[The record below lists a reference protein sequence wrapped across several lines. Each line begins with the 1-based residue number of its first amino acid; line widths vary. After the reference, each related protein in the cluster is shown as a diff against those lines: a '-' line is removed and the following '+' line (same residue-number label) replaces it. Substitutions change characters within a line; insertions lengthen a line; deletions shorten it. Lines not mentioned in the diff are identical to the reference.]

1 MKDVSL
7 FDQTVQAFRCL
18 PGVGSK
24 TAQRMLLHL
33 LERDRSR
40 GEILV
45 RLLGESLEKIRN
57 CALCR
62 NISETDLC
70 EICRD
75 QSRDKSMLCVVE
87 SPSDVIAIEQASA
100 FKGLYFVL
108 SGTLSPIEGRGG
120 EEIGVPDLIKRC
132 EDEITEVIVA
142 VSSTVEGEA
151 TSFFL
156 FESLKQSNIKIS
168 RIAQGVP
175 RGGELELV
183 DGLTLSH
190 AFEGRQKL
198 E

>member
-1 MKDVSL
+1 MKNFSL
-7 FDQTVQAFRCL
+7 FDQTVEAFRCL

-33 LERDRSR
+33 LERDRTR
-40 GEILV
+40 GELLV
-45 RLLGESLEKIRN
+45 RLLGESLEKIKN
-57 CALCR
+57 CAMCR
-62 NISETDLC
+62 NISETELC

-75 QSRDKSMLCVVE
+75 QRRDKSMLCVVE

-100 FKGLYFVL
+100 FNGLYFVL

-132 EDEITEVIVA
+132 QEDISEVIVA

-156 FESLKQSNIKIS
+156 FESLRHSNIKIS

-190 AFEGRQKL
+190 AFEGRQNL

>member
-1 MKDVSL
+1 MKNLSL
-7 FDQTVQAFRCL
+7 FDQTFRCL

-33 LERDRSR
+33 LERDRTR
-40 GEILV
+40 GELLV
-45 RLLGESLEKIRN
+45 RLLGESLEKIKN
-57 CALCR
+57 CAMCR
-62 NISETDLC
+62 NISETELC

-75 QSRDKSMLCVVE
+75 QRRDKSMLCVVE

-100 FKGLYFVL
+100 FNGLYFVL
-108 SGTLSPIEGRGG
+108 GGTLSPIEGRGG

-132 EDEITEVIVA
+132 QENISEVIVA

-156 FESLKQSNIKIS
+156 FESLRHSNIKIS

-190 AFEGRQKL
+190 AFEGRQNL

>member
-1 MKDVSL
+1 MKNFSL
-7 FDQTVQAFRCL
+7 FDQTVEAFRCL

-33 LERDRSR
+33 LERDRPR
-40 GEILV
+40 GELLV
-45 RLLGESLEKIRN
+45 RLLGESLEKIKN

-62 NISETDLC
+62 NISETELC

-75 QSRDKSMLCVVE
+75 QRRDKSMLCVVE

-100 FKGLYFVL
+100 FNGLYFVL

-132 EDEITEVIVA
+132 QENISEVIVA

-156 FESLKQSNIKIS
+156 FESLRHSNIKIS

-190 AFEGRQKL
+190 AFEGRQNL

>member
-1 MKDVSL
+1 MKNFSL
-7 FDQTVQAFRCL
+7 FDQTVEAFRCL

-33 LERDRSR
+33 LERDRTR
-40 GEILV
+40 GELLV
-45 RLLGESLEKIRN
+45 RLLGESLEKIKN

-62 NISETDLC
+62 NISETELC

-75 QSRDKSMLCVVE
+75 QRRDKSMLCVVE

-100 FKGLYFVL
+100 FNGLYFVL

-132 EDEITEVIVA
+132 QENISEVIVA

-156 FESLKQSNIKIS
+156 FETLRHSDIKIS

-190 AFEGRQKL
+190 AFEGRQNL

>member
-1 MKDVSL
+1 MKNFSL
-7 FDQTVQAFRCL
+7 FDQTVEAFRCL

-24 TAQRMLLHL
+24 TGQRMLLHL
-33 LERDRSR
+33 LERDRTR
-40 GEILV
+40 GELLV
-45 RLLGESLEKIRN
+45 RLLGESLEKIKN

-62 NISETDLC
+62 NISETELC

-75 QSRDKSMLCVVE
+75 QRRDKSMLCVVE

-100 FKGLYFVL
+100 FNGFYFVL

-132 EDEITEVIVA
+132 QENISEVIVA

-156 FESLKQSNIKIS
+156 FESLRHSNIKIS

-190 AFEGRQKL
+190 AFEGRQNL

>member
-1 MKDVSL
+1 MKDFSL
-7 FDQTVQAFRCL
+7 FDQTVEAFRCL

-33 LERDRSR
+33 LERDRYG
-40 GEILV
+40 GEMLV
-45 RLLGESLEKIRN
+45 RLLRESLEKIKK
-57 CALCR
+57 CAMCR
-62 NISETDLC
+62 NISETELC

-75 QSRDKSMLCVVE
+75 ERRDRSKLCVVE
-87 SPSDVIAIEQASA
+87 SPSDVIAIEQAAA

-108 SGTLSPIEGRGG
+108 GGTLSPIEGRGG
-120 EEIGVPDLIKRC
+120 DEIGVPYLIQRC
-132 EDEITEVIVA
+132 RQDIVEVIVA

-156 FESLKQSNIKIS
+156 FESLKHSNVNIS

>member
-1 MKDVSL
+1 MKNFSL
-7 FDQTVQAFRCL
+7 FDQTVEAFRCL

-33 LERDRSR
+33 LERDRTR
-40 GEILV
+40 GELLV
-45 RLLGESLEKIRN
+45 RLLGESLEKIKN

-62 NISETDLC
+62 NISETELC

-75 QSRDKSMLCVVE
+75 QRRDKSMLCVVE

-100 FKGLYFVL
+100 FNGFYFVL

-132 EDEITEVIVA
+132 QENISEVIVA

-156 FESLKQSNIKIS
+156 FESLRHSNIKIS

-190 AFEGRQKL
+190 AFEGRQNL

>member
-7 FDQTVQAFRCL
+7 FDQTVTAFRCL

-33 LERDRSR
+33 LERDRAR

-45 RLLGESLEKIRN
+45 RLLGESLAKIKK

-75 QSRDKSMLCVVE
+75 QRRDKNTLCIVE
-87 SPSDVIAIEQASA
+87 SPTDVIAIEQASA

-108 SGTLSPIEGRGG
+108 GGTLSPIEGRGG
-120 EEIGVPDLIKRC
+120 DEIGVPDLIKRC
-132 EDEITEVIVA
+132 QGEISEIIVA

-156 FESLKQSNIKIS
+156 FESLKNSNVNIS

>member
-1 MKDVSL
+1 MKNFSL
-7 FDQTVQAFRCL
+7 FDQTVEAFRCL

-33 LERDRSR
+33 LERDRTR
-40 GEILV
+40 GELLV
-45 RLLGESLEKIRN
+45 RLLGESLEKIKN
-57 CALCR
+57 CAMCR
-62 NISETDLC
+62 NISETELC

-75 QSRDKSMLCVVE
+75 QRRDKSMLCVVE

-100 FKGLYFVL
+100 FNGFYFVL

-132 EDEITEVIVA
+132 QENISEVIVA

-156 FESLKQSNIKIS
+156 FESLRHSNIKIS

-190 AFEGRQKL
+190 AFEGRQNL

>member
-1 MKDVSL
+1 MKNFSL
-7 FDQTVQAFRCL
+7 FDQTVEAFRCL

-33 LERDRSR
+33 LERDRTR
-40 GEILV
+40 GELLV
-45 RLLGESLEKIRN
+45 RLLGESLEKIKN

-62 NISETDLC
+62 NISETELC

-75 QSRDKSMLCVVE
+75 QRRDKSMLCVVE

-100 FKGLYFVL
+100 FNGLYFVL

-120 EEIGVPDLIKRC
+120 EEIGVPDLIERC
-132 EDEITEVIVA
+132 QENISEVIVA

-156 FESLKQSNIKIS
+156 FESLRHSNIKIS

-190 AFEGRQKL
+190 AFEGRQNL

>member
-1 MKDVSL
+1 MNNSSL
-7 FDQTVQAFRCL
+7 FDKTVEAFRCL

-33 LERDRSR
+33 LERDRTR
-40 GEILV
+40 GELLV
-45 RLLGESLEKIRN
+45 RLLGESLEKIKN
-57 CALCR
+57 CAMCR
-62 NISETDLC
+62 NISETELC

-75 QSRDKSMLCVVE
+75 QRRDKSMLCVVE

-100 FKGLYFVL
+100 FNGLYFVL

-132 EDEITEVIVA
+132 QENISEVIVA

-156 FESLKQSNIKIS
+156 FESLRHSSVKIS

-190 AFEGRQKL
+190 AFKGRQNL

>member
-1 MKDVSL
+1 MKKFSL
-7 FDQTVQAFRCL
+7 FDQTVEAFRCL

-33 LERDRSR
+33 LERDRTR
-40 GEILV
+40 GELLV
-45 RLLGESLEKIRN
+45 KLLGESLEKITN

-62 NISETDLC
+62 NISETELC

-75 QSRDKSMLCVVE
+75 QRRDKSMICVVE

-100 FKGLYFVL
+100 FNGLYFVL

-132 EDEITEVIVA
+132 QENISEVIVA

-156 FESLKQSNIKIS
+156 FESLRQSNIKIS

-190 AFEGRQKL
+190 AFEGRQNL

>member
-1 MKDVSL
+1 MKNFSL
-7 FDQTVQAFRCL
+7 FDQTVEAFRCL

-33 LERDRSR
+33 LERDRTR
-40 GEILV
+40 GELLV
-45 RLLGESLEKIRN
+45 RLLGESLEKIKN

-62 NISETDLC
+62 NISETELC

-75 QSRDKSMLCVVE
+75 QRRDKSMICVVE

-100 FKGLYFVL
+100 FNGLYFVL

-132 EDEITEVIVA
+132 QENISEVIVA

-156 FESLKQSNIKIS
+156 FESLRHSNIKIS

-190 AFEGRQKL
+190 AFEGRQNL

>member
-1 MKDVSL
+1 MKNISL
-7 FDQTVQAFRCL
+7 FDQTVEAFRCL

-40 GEILV
+40 GELLV
-45 RLLGESLEKIRN
+45 RLLGESLEKIKN

-62 NISETDLC
+62 NISETELC
-70 EICRD
+70 EICLD
-75 QSRDKSMLCVVE
+75 QRRDKSMLCVVE

-100 FKGLYFVL
+100 FNGLYFVL
-108 SGTLSPIEGRGG
+108 SGTLSPIEGRGS
-120 EEIGVPDLIKRC
+120 EEIGVPELIKRC
-132 EDEITEVIVA
+132 QENIAEVIVA

-156 FESLKQSNIKIS
+156 FESLRHSSVKIS

-190 AFEGRQKL
+190 AFKGRQNL

>member
-1 MKDVSL
+1 MKNFSL
-7 FDQTVQAFRCL
+7 FDQTVEAFRCL

-33 LERDRSR
+33 LERDRTR
-40 GEILV
+40 GELLV
-45 RLLGESLEKIRN
+45 RLLGESLEKIKN

-62 NISETDLC
+62 NISETELC

-75 QSRDKSMLCVVE
+75 QRRDKSMLCVVE

-100 FKGLYFVL
+100 FNGLYFVL

-132 EDEITEVIVA
+132 QENISEVIVA

-156 FESLKQSNIKIS
+156 FESLRHSNIKIS

-190 AFEGRQKL
+190 AFEGRQNL

>member
-1 MKDVSL
+1 MKNLSL
-7 FDQTVQAFRCL
+7 FDQTVEAFRCL

-33 LERDRSR
+33 LERDRTR
-40 GEILV
+40 GELLV
-45 RLLGESLEKIRN
+45 RLLGESLEKIKN

-62 NISETDLC
+62 NISETELC

-75 QSRDKSMLCVVE
+75 QRRDKSMLCVVE

-132 EDEITEVIVA
+132 QENISEVIVA

-156 FESLKQSNIKIS
+156 FESLRHSNIKIS

-190 AFEGRQKL
+190 AFEGRQNL

>member
-1 MKDVSL
+1 MKNFSL
-7 FDQTVQAFRCL
+7 FDQTVEAFRCL

-33 LERDRSR
+33 LERDRTR
-40 GEILV
+40 GELLV
-45 RLLGESLEKIRN
+45 RLLGESLEKIKN

-62 NISETDLC
+62 NISETELC
-70 EICRD
+70 EICSD
-75 QSRDKSMLCVVE
+75 QRRDKSMLCVVE

-100 FKGLYFVL
+100 FNGLYFVL

-132 EDEITEVIVA
+132 QENISEVIVA

-156 FESLKQSNIKIS
+156 FESLRHSNIKIS

-190 AFEGRQKL
+190 AFEGRQNL

>member
-7 FDQTVQAFRCL
+7 FDQTVTAFRCL

-33 LERDRSR
+33 LERDRAR

-45 RLLGESLEKIRN
+45 RLLGESLAKIKK

-75 QSRDKSMLCVVE
+75 QRRDKNTLCIVE
-87 SPSDVIAIEQASA
+87 SPADVIAIEQASA

-108 SGTLSPIEGRGG
+108 GGTLSPIEGRGG
-120 EEIGVPDLIKRC
+120 DEIGVPDLIKRC
-132 EDEITEVIVA
+132 QGEISEIIVA

-156 FESLKQSNIKIS
+156 FESLKHSNVNIS

-190 AFEGRQKL
+190 AFEGRRKL

>member
-1 MKDVSL
+1 MKNFSL
-7 FDQTVQAFRCL
+7 FDQTVEAFCCL

-40 GEILV
+40 GELLV
-45 RLLGESLEKIRN
+45 RLLGESLEKIKN
-57 CALCR
+57 CSLCR
-62 NISETDLC
+62 NISETELC

-75 QSRDKSMLCVVE
+75 QRRDKSLLCVVE
-87 SPSDVIAIEQASA
+87 SPSDVIAIEQAAA
-100 FKGLYFVL
+100 FNGLYFVL

-132 EDEITEVIVA
+132 QENISEVIVA

-156 FESLKQSNIKIS
+156 FESLRHSKIKIS

-190 AFEGRQKL
+190 AFEGRQNL

>member
-1 MKDVSL
+1 MKNFSL
-7 FDQTVQAFRCL
+7 FDQTVEAFRCL

-33 LERDRSR
+33 LERDRSP
-40 GEILV
+40 GELLV
-45 RLLGESLEKIRN
+45 RLLGESLEKIKN

-62 NISETDLC
+62 NISETELC
-70 EICRD
+70 EICLD
-75 QSRDKSMLCVVE
+75 QRRDKSMLCVVE

-100 FKGLYFVL
+100 FNGLYFVL

-132 EDEITEVIVA
+132 QEDIAEVIVA

-156 FESLKQSNIKIS
+156 FESLRHSSIKIS

-190 AFEGRQKL
+190 AFKGRQNL

>member
-1 MKDVSL
+1 MKNFSL
-7 FDQTVQAFRCL
+7 FDQTVEAFRCL

-33 LERDRSR
+33 LERDRTR
-40 GEILV
+40 GELLV
-45 RLLGESLEKIRN
+45 RLLGESLEKIKN

-62 NISETDLC
+62 NISETEIC

-75 QSRDKSMLCVVE
+75 QRRDKSMLCVVE

-100 FKGLYFVL
+100 FNGLYFVL

-132 EDEITEVIVA
+132 QENISEVIVA

-156 FESLKQSNIKIS
+156 FESLRHSNIKIS

-190 AFEGRQKL
+190 AFEGRQNL

>member
-1 MKDVSL
+1 MKKFSL
-7 FDQTVQAFRCL
+7 FDQTVEAFRCL

-33 LERDRSR
+33 LERDRTR
-40 GEILV
+40 GELLV
-45 RLLGESLEKIRN
+45 RLLGESLEKIKN

-62 NISETDLC
+62 NISETELC

-75 QSRDKSMLCVVE
+75 QRRDKSMICVVE

-100 FKGLYFVL
+100 FNGLYFVL

-132 EDEITEVIVA
+132 QENISEVIVA

-156 FESLKQSNIKIS
+156 FESLRQSNIKIS

-190 AFEGRQKL
+190 AFEGRQNL

>member
-1 MKDVSL
+1 MKNFSL
-7 FDQTVQAFRCL
+7 FDQTVEAFRCL

-40 GEILV
+40 GELLV
-45 RLLGESLEKIRN
+45 RLLGESLEKIKN

-62 NISETDLC
+62 NISETELC

-75 QSRDKSMLCVVE
+75 QRRDKSMLCVVE

-100 FKGLYFVL
+100 FNGLYFVL

-132 EDEITEVIVA
+132 QEDIAEVIVA

-156 FESLKQSNIKIS
+156 FESLRQSNIKS
-168 RIAQGVP
+168 LGSLK
-175 RGGELELV
+175 EFLEEESLNWST
-183 DGLTLSH
+183 D
-190 AFEGRQKL
+190 
-198 E
+198 

>member
-1 MKDVSL
+1 MKNFSL
-7 FDQTVQAFRCL
+7 FDQTVEAFRCL

-33 LERDRSR
+33 LERDRPR
-40 GEILV
+40 GELLV
-45 RLLGESLEKIRN
+45 RLLGESLEKIKN

-62 NISETDLC
+62 NISETELC

-75 QSRDKSMLCVVE
+75 QRRDKSMLCVVE

-100 FKGLYFVL
+100 FNGFYFVL

-132 EDEITEVIVA
+132 QENISEVIVA

-156 FESLKQSNIKIS
+156 FESLRHSNIKIS

-190 AFEGRQKL
+190 AFEGRQNL

>member
-1 MKDVSL
+1 MKNFSL
-7 FDQTVQAFRCL
+7 FDQTVEAFRCL

-33 LERDRSR
+33 LERDRPR
-40 GEILV
+40 GEVLV
-45 RLLGESLEKIRN
+45 RLLGESLEKIKN

-62 NISETDLC
+62 NISETELC

-75 QSRDKSMLCVVE
+75 QRRDKSMLCVVE

-100 FKGLYFVL
+100 FNGLYFVL

-120 EEIGVPDLIKRC
+120 GEIGVPDLIKRC
-132 EDEITEVIVA
+132 QKDIAEVIVA

-156 FESLKQSNIKIS
+156 FESLRHSNLKIS

-183 DGLTLSH
+183 NGLTLSH
-190 AFEGRQKL
+190 AFEGRQNL

>member
-1 MKDVSL
+1 MKNFSL
-7 FDQTVQAFRCL
+7 FDQTVEAFRCL

-33 LERDRSR
+33 LERDRTR
-40 GEILV
+40 GELLV
-45 RLLGESLEKIRN
+45 RLLGESLEKIKN
-57 CALCR
+57 CAMCR
-62 NISETDLC
+62 NISETELC

-75 QSRDKSMLCVVE
+75 QRRDKSMLCVVE

-100 FKGLYFVL
+100 FNGLYFVL

-132 EDEITEVIVA
+132 QENISEVIVA

-156 FESLKQSNIKIS
+156 FESLRYSNIKIS

-190 AFEGRQKL
+190 AFEGRQNL

>member
-1 MKDVSL
+1 MKDFSL
-7 FDQTVQAFRCL
+7 FDQTVEAFRCL

-40 GEILV
+40 GEVLV
-45 RLLGESLEKIRN
+45 RLLGESLEKIKK

-62 NISETDLC
+62 NISETELC
-70 EICRD
+70 EICLD
-75 QSRDKSMLCVVE
+75 QRREKSTLCVVE

-108 SGTLSPIEGRGG
+108 GGTLSPIEGRGG
-120 EEIGVPDLIKRC
+120 EEIGVPDLVKRC
-132 EDEITEVIVA
+132 QGDISEVIVA

-156 FESLKQSNIKIS
+156 FESLKHSNVQIS

>member
-1 MKDVSL
+1 MKNFSL
-7 FDQTVQAFRCL
+7 FDQTVEAFRCL

-24 TAQRMLLHL
+24 TGQRMLLHL
-33 LERDRSR
+33 LERDRTR
-40 GEILV
+40 GELLV
-45 RLLGESLEKIRN
+45 RLLGESLEKIKN

-62 NISETDLC
+62 NISETELC

-75 QSRDKSMLCVVE
+75 QRRDKSMLCVVE

-100 FKGLYFVL
+100 FNGLYFVL

-132 EDEITEVIVA
+132 QENISEVIVA

-156 FESLKQSNIKIS
+156 FESLRHSNIKIS

-190 AFEGRQKL
+190 AFEGRQNL

>member
-1 MKDVSL
+1 MKNFSL
-7 FDQTVQAFRCL
+7 FDQTVEAFRCL

-33 LERDRSR
+33 LERDRTR
-40 GEILV
+40 GELLV
-45 RLLGESLEKIRN
+45 RLLGESLEKIKN

-62 NISETDLC
+62 NISETELC

-75 QSRDKSMLCVVE
+75 QRRDKSMLCVVE

-100 FKGLYFVL
+100 FNGLYFVL
-108 SGTLSPIEGRGG
+108 GGTLSPIEGRGG

-132 EDEITEVIVA
+132 QENISEVIVA

-156 FESLKQSNIKIS
+156 FESLRHSNIKIS

-190 AFEGRQKL
+190 AFEGRQNL

>member
-1 MKDVSL
+1 MP
-7 FDQTVQAFRCL
+7 

-40 GEILV
+40 GELLV
-45 RLLGESLEKIRN
+45 RLLGESLEKIKN

-62 NISETDLC
+62 NISETELC
-70 EICRD
+70 EICLD
-75 QSRDKSMLCVVE
+75 QRRDKSMLCVVE

-100 FKGLYFVL
+100 FNGLYFVL

-132 EDEITEVIVA
+132 QEDIAEVIVA

-156 FESLKQSNIKIS
+156 LESLKHSNVKYLGS
-168 RIAQGVP
+168 LKVC
-175 RGGELELV
+175 RGAVSLN
-183 DGLTLSH
+183 
-190 AFEGRQKL
+190 
-198 E
+198 

>member
-1 MKDVSL
+1 MKNFSL
-7 FDQTVQAFRCL
+7 FDQTVEAFRCL

-33 LERDRSR
+33 LERDRTR
-40 GEILV
+40 GELLV
-45 RLLGESLEKIRN
+45 RLLGESLEKIKN

-62 NISETDLC
+62 NISETELC

-75 QSRDKSMLCVVE
+75 QRRDKSMLCVVE

-100 FKGLYFVL
+100 FNGLYFVL

-132 EDEITEVIVA
+132 QEDISEVIVA

-156 FESLKQSNIKIS
+156 FESLRHSNIKIS

-190 AFEGRQKL
+190 AFEGRQNL

>member
-7 FDQTVQAFRCL
+7 FDQTVTAFRCL

-33 LERDRSR
+33 LERDRAR

-45 RLLGESLEKIRN
+45 RLLGESLAKIKK

-75 QSRDKSMLCVVE
+75 QRRDKNTLCIVE
-87 SPSDVIAIEQASA
+87 SPADVIAIEQASA
-100 FKGLYFVL
+100 YKGLYFVL
-108 SGTLSPIEGRGG
+108 GGTLSPIEGRGG
-120 EEIGVPDLIKRC
+120 DEIGVPDLIKRC
-132 EDEITEVIVA
+132 QEDISEVIVA

-156 FESLKQSNIKIS
+156 FESLKHSNVHIS

-190 AFEGRQKL
+190 AFAGRQKL

>member
-1 MKDVSL
+1 MKNFSL
-7 FDQTVQAFRCL
+7 FDQTVEAFRCL

-24 TAQRMLLHL
+24 TGQRMLLHL
-33 LERDRSR
+33 LERDRTR
-40 GEILV
+40 GELLV
-45 RLLGESLEKIRN
+45 RLLGESLGKIKN

-62 NISETDLC
+62 NISETELC

-75 QSRDKSMLCVVE
+75 QRRDRSMLCVVE

-100 FKGLYFVL
+100 FNGLYFVL

-132 EDEITEVIVA
+132 QENISEVIVA

-156 FESLKQSNIKIS
+156 FESLRHSNIKIS

-190 AFEGRQKL
+190 AFEGRQNL

>member
-1 MKDVSL
+1 MKDFSL
-7 FDQTVQAFRCL
+7 FDQTVEAFRCL

-45 RLLGESLEKIRN
+45 RLLGESLEKIKK
-57 CALCR
+57 CSLCR
-62 NISETDLC
+62 NISEMDLC

-75 QSRDKSMLCVVE
+75 QRRDKKTLCIVE

-108 SGTLSPIEGRGG
+108 GGTLSPIEGRGG
-120 EEIGVPDLIKRC
+120 EEIGVPDLVKRC
-132 EDEITEVIVA
+132 QKNISEVIVA

-156 FESLKQSNIKIS
+156 FESLKHCNVNIS